1 MIEAVA
7 VQVVDVLLV
16 EDDSGDVLLAQ
27 EAFERSAISSR
38 LSSRLHVAR
47 DGEQAIGFLRR
58 TGPYAS
64 APRPGLI
71 LLDLNLPRRGGL
83 EVLAELK
90 ADENLKSIPV
100 VVLTTSA
107 AQDDI
112 LRSYQL
118 HASAYVTKPTGFD
131 LFIDAIRKVNNFY
144 LASPGCPTETRH
156 GPMIIRRAGRL
167 SSERTLV
174 MRDR

>member
-1 MIEAVA
+1 MAGA
-7 VQVVDVLLV
+7 LDTQVLDVLLV
-16 EDDSGDVLLAQ
+16 EDDPGDVLLAQ
-27 EAFERSAISSR
+27 EAFAQSAVSSQ
-38 LSSRLHVAR
+38 LHVAD
-47 DGEQAIGFLRR
+47 DGDQAIGFLRQ

-83 EVLAELK
+83 EILAELK
-90 ADENLKSIPV
+90 ADDDLKTIPV

-131 LFIDAIRKVNNFY
+131 LFIDAIRKVDNFY
-144 LASPGCPTETRH
+144 LAL
-156 GPMIIRRAGRL
+156 ARL
-167 SSERTLV
+167 PR
-174 MRDR
+174 